1 MPPFLRRPAA
11 PIAPEPPPEP
21 AAALEFEP
29 PVEPGPS
36 SLELELVVEREARLR
51 LAADIANLRRRT
63 AEDLARSH
71 AEGREAAL
79 GPLLETAD
87 DLRRAADLLPAHLAE
102 EPWVE
107 GIEALARRLDARLAA
122 ADLTPVGAEGEP
134 FDPRL
139 HEAVERL
146 AHGAEGT
153 IIAVR
158 RIGYRSGDRLV
169 RPALVAV
176 GGGEPEPAT
185 PTDESPSDG
194 STKE

>member
-11 PIAPEPPPEP
+11 PTEPEPPL
-21 AAALEFEP
+21 AP
-29 PVEPGPS
+29 PVEPAVEPVVEAGPS
-36 SLELELVVEREARLR
+36 PLELELVVEREARLR

-63 AEDLARSH
+63 ADDHARAH

-87 DLRRAADLLPAHLAE
+87 DLRRAAELLPAHLAE

-122 ADLTPVGAEGEP
+122 AGLTPVGAEGEP

-185 PTDESPSDG
+185 PTDAATPDG
-194 STKE
+194 SEKE

>member
-11 PIAPEPPPEP
+11 PIEPEPLEP
-21 AAALEFEP
+21 AAEP
-29 PVEPGPS
+29 VVEPTVEPGPS

-51 LAADIANLRRRT
+51 LVADITNLRRRT
-63 AEDLARSH
+63 AEDLARAH

-79 GPLLETAD
+79 APLLETAD
-87 DLRRAADLLPAHLAE
+87 DLRRAAELLPAHLAE

-107 GIEALARRLDARLAA
+107 GIGALARRLDAQLAA
-122 ADLTPVGAEGEP
+122 AGLTPVGAPGEP

-176 GGGEPEPAT
+176 GGGEPEPA
-185 PTDESPSDG
+185 PAPDASDPDAPA
-194 STKE
+194 KE

>member
-11 PIAPEPPPEP
+11 PIAPEPPLEP

-63 AEDLARSH
+63 AEDRSRAH

-87 DLRRAADLLPAHLAE
+87 DLRRAAELLPAHLAE

-107 GIEALARRLDARLAA
+107 GIGALARRLDARLTAA
-122 ADLTPVGAEGEP
+122 GLTPVGAEGEP

-176 GGGEPEPAT
+176 GGGEPEPTT